1 MAAMVRFPR
10 GGGFFCCGGCAAL
23 AFCGGRG
30 ASGCHRGGRQGAR
43 GAARAAMG
51 GLFAVVGE
59 ERFWLFAERR
69 SLDGRVRKQR

>member
-1 MAAMVRFPR
+1 M
-10 GGGFFCCGGCAAL
+10 

-69 SLDGRVRKQR
+69 SLDGRISVAGLNRDNVAYVAAAIHAVSK